1 MNNRARFNDLLAEL
15 SGQYAD
21 FEITNGVIFF
31 VGDGPRTNEG
41 QIKIIPTDC
50 CNFRIRVYV
59 SKMRKTIFSKPLDP
73 DQLSD
78 PEEQAKIHEVL
89 AEVDLLL
96 NGKSSSG
103 V

>member
-15 SGQYAD
+15 SGSYAD
-21 FEITNGVIFF
+21 FEIVNGVIFF
-31 VGDGPRTNEG
+31 VEGNGRTNEG

-59 SKMRKTIFSKPLDP
+59 SKMRRIIWSKVLDP
-73 DQLSD
+73 DHLTD

-89 AEVDLLL
+89 SKVDILL
-96 NGKSSSG
+96 NGKSSM